1 MRKIVDVYSLLPG
14 IEKLWAE
21 TVKGNPDIKI
31 AILDGPVDLSHHSL
45 TEAKILS
52 LDSHRSKGVKSTHG
66 TFVSSLIFGLHRSGV
81 KGIAPRCS
89 GLVKSIYRED
99 DNGKLLSCTQ
109 SDIAQGIMSVLQYK
123 PDVINISGGQRLED
137 GENII
142 TPLKNALDR
151 CERESVL
158 VVAASGNEGT
168 NTMDVPA
175 SYRTVLGVGSIGDD
189 GQPSIFSNGSP
200 DSHEQGIMAPGE
212 NIIGASPLTNGEK
225 VVASGTSFST
235 ALVSGVAGLLLS
247 YQKTLG
253 VTPDPLIIRNVLK
266 KSVSPCPD
274 TGQFKCMTGIL
285 AIERAMRLVQELS
298 GRSNTQNK
306 CKCHSGKEAAEDKM
320 RPSDKTNSLTI
331 NKISM
336 NHETEVIPSI
346 AEEGDQKVI
355 QEQVVASSIQEV
367 DQSSHSVGDA
377 MPLESEPP
385 LVETVQAK
393 VEPSD
398 IGLSYNPASDPGGY
412 PTFQNSQ
419 LINAIGQPSYN
430 LGTQNNQDTFTALM
444 RTWYEDLPK
453 GKLKDELTDSPHD
466 HKSMAAF
473 LLYRNSEGYP
483 NVFMGSQLIWLLNM
497 NSTPI
502 YAISPKLADFR
513 SSIYLT
519 LQQFLADNVGIDSS
533 IYSDY
538 TLDISSGKK
547 NPNDP
552 LPKGLFVE
560 GKDDD
565 DVMRMV
571 LPGYISGRTKLIN
584 GNFVESVTP
593 VAYGLKDWTAKALVN
608 SLNLKGEETTKQL
621 ISILNRLYVSTL
633 NKGQSADDRAL
644 NYSLYN
650 ILELSNIIGEITKD
664 KLQLSHY
671 QVVPSKIS
679 RQNSIA
685 REVRM
690 IFFDPMNT
698 NKASTTYSM
707 QVDVSGVTPVIIGE
721 TQKWY
726 APVSVVSA

>member
-1 MRKIVDVYSLLPG
+1 
-14 IEKLWAE
+14 
-21 TVKGNPDIKI
+21 
-31 AILDGPVDLSHHSL
+31 
-45 TEAKILS
+45 
-52 LDSHRSKGVKSTHG
+52 
-66 TFVSSLIFGLHRSGV
+66 
-81 KGIAPRCS
+81 
-89 GLVKSIYRED
+89 
-99 DNGKLLSCTQ
+99 
-109 SDIAQGIMSVLQYK
+109 
-123 PDVINISGGQRLED
+123 
-137 GENII
+137 
-142 TPLKNALDR
+142 
-151 CERESVL
+151 
-158 VVAASGNEGT
+158 
-168 NTMDVPA
+168 
-175 SYRTVLGVGSIGDD
+175 
-189 GQPSIFSNGSP
+189 
-200 DSHEQGIMAPGE
+200 
-212 NIIGASPLTNGEK
+212 
-225 VVASGTSFST
+225 
-235 ALVSGVAGLLLS
+235 
-247 YQKTLG
+247 
-253 VTPDPLIIRNVLK
+253 
-266 KSVSPCPD
+266 
-274 TGQFKCMTGIL
+274 
-285 AIERAMRLVQELS
+285 
-298 GRSNTQNK
+298 
-306 CKCHSGKEAAEDKM
+306 
-320 RPSDKTNSLTI
+320 
-331 NKISM
+331 
-336 NHETEVIPSI
+336 
-346 AEEGDQKVI
+346 
-355 QEQVVASSIQEV
+355 
-367 DQSSHSVGDA
+367 
-377 MPLESEPP
+377 
-385 LVETVQAK
+385 
-393 VEPSD
+393 
-398 IGLSYNPASDPGGY
+398 
-412 PTFQNSQ
+412 
-419 LINAIGQPSYN
+419 
-430 LGTQNNQDTFTALM
+430 
-444 RTWYEDLPK
+444 
-453 GKLKDELTDSPHD
+453 
-466 HKSMAAF
+466 
-473 LLYRNSEGYP
+473 
-483 NVFMGSQLIWLLNM
+483 M

-538 TLDISSGKK
+538 TLDINSGKK

-608 SLNLKGEETTKQL
+608 SLNLKGEDTTKQL